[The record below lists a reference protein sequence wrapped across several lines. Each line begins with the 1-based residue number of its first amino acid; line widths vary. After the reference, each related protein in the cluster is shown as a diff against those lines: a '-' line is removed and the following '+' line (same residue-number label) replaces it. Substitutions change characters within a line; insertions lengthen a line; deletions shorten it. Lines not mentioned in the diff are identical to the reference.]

1 MSRKKQAEKPA
12 KYAEYRAKNAQEKPL
27 ERQLRDALK
36 EKCAFGTSKREDAL
50 SGVDT
55 FGKIYSHSTFDNYFK
70 EGRLFLKWCQERH
83 GEVRTLEDCREYRV
97 GYVRDQID
105 RGMSASTIKKRA
117 AALGK
122 IYGESVLE
130 RVETPVRHR
139 SEITRS
145 REVVENDLRFQGRS
159 HEAFKEFC
167 RSTGLRRHEFAQLS
181 PGMLVRRPE
190 GLYIEGVKG
199 KGGKLRDVP
208 VYGDERLVQKMMA
221 DPKKYF
227 SKLDTHEDI
236 HGYRSEYACRVY
248 RAEARDIASLGRRD
262 VYCCRGDMRGTHF
275 DKQALQ
281 RVSWALGHNRIEVC
295 ASNYLYNLDSAETSG
310 E

>member
-1 MSRKKQAEKPA
+1 MSRKKHA
-12 KYAEYRAKNAQEKPL
+12 KMAEYREKNAQKKPL
-27 ERQLRDALK
+27 ERQLHDALK
-36 EKCAFGTSKREDAL
+36 QKCAFGTSKHEDAKN
-50 SGVDT
+50 GVNT
-55 FGKIYSHSTFDNYFK
+55 FDKIYSHSTFDNYFK
-70 EGRLFLKWCQERH
+70 EGKLFLKWCQERH
-83 GEVRTLEDCREYRV
+83 HEVRTLEDCREYQV
-97 GYVRDQID
+97 GYVRDQIE

-122 IYGESVLE
+122 IYGESVLD

-145 REVVENDLRFQGRS
+145 REVVENDLRFQGKS

-167 RSTGLRRHEFAQLS
+167 RSTGLRRHEFAQLTT
-181 PGMLVRRPE
+181 GMLVRRPE

-199 KGGKLRDVP
+199 KGGKLRDIP
-208 VYGDERLVQKMMA
+208 VHGNEELVQKMMS

-236 HGYRSEYACRVY
+236 HSYRSEYACRVY
-248 RAEARDIASLGRRD
+248 RANARELDTLDRKD
-262 VYCCRGDMRGTHF
+262 VYCCRGDMAGIHF

-281 RVSWALGHNRIEVC
+281 SVSWALGHNRIEIC
-295 ASNYLYNLDSAETSG
+295 ASNYLYNLSSAETAV
-310 E
+310 EIAPE